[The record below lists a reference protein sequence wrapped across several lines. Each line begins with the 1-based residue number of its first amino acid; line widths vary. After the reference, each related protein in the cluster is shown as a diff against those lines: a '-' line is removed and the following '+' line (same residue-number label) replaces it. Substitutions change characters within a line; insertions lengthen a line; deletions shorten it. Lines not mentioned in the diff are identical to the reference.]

1 MNFIIDNWAIIL
13 GAIAIIVVAAYAI
26 AVFLKMPRATQ
37 IEKVKQ
43 WLLYAVVQAE
53 KEFGSGTGKI
63 KLRYV
68 YDMFIVRFPW
78 MAQVITFETFSGL
91 VDKALEEMRVLLET
105 NKQVQLYVTD

>member
-1 MNFIIDNWAIIL
+1 ML
-13 GAIAIIVVAAYAI
+13 
-26 AVFLKMPRATQ
+26 RAENRCEQCRLFARHQ
-37 IEKVKQ
+37 IPL
-43 WLLYAVVQAE
+43 WTRRE

-105 NKQVQLYVTD
+105 NKQV